1 MKDLTTYINE
11 SLNEDKNIIQLLGLL
26 NDINADFSQVTGK
39 DPFELAKN
47 QEKLLANELKRL
59 SSEYEILTIEEYCQ
73 KKNMRY
79 SPEVDSKVGDIV
91 IYKGGKIAF
100 CIDLKVSKSKTMV
113 GTPTMISLVNFQ
125 GNTKHYYICS
135 NIDGTNIRVLS
146 ANNIYNYIT
155 SGKGE
160 VKTSKHRKNSNSKVN
175 ALSGKV
181 NLTGTGDLEK
191 LYDDDFVSTKTIKE
205 LTKQQ

>member
-91 IYKGGKIAF
+91 IYKEGKIAF
-100 CIDLKVSKSKTMV
+100 CIDLKVSKSKTTV
-113 GTPTMISLVNFQ
+113 GTPTMLSLVNFQ
-125 GNTKHYYICS
+125 GNTKHYYVCS

-146 ANNIYNYIT
+146 ANNLYNYIT

-160 VKTSKHRKNSNSKVN
+160 VKASKDRKNSNSKVN

-181 NLTGTGDLEK
+181 NLIGTGDLEK
-191 LYDDDFVSTKTIKE
+191 LYDEDFVSTSTIKE
-205 LTKQQ
+205 LTKHQ